1 MTGYLFA
8 GACIAML
15 CACFGAGRAALPLRW
30 TAAVAAGAVC
40 VPAAQFL
47 TRPAGLAAVTG
58 FASACL
64 VFGALPL
71 LAGRYVAQQRRL
83 AEQERLAERLRIARE
98 MHDSLGRRLS
108 LASVQ
113 AAALE
118 VSDLPG
124 AQRAAMARLAT
135 EIRASGTELH
145 EILGVLRGEPGHSR
159 GLPDVSG
166 LIKEFCLA
174 GAAVSVNSLG
184 RPQPLGPEVDQAA
197 YRVVEEGLTN
207 AIRHAAGQ
215 PVSVTV
221 AWDAGALRLTVVN
234 PADRDH
240 CTPGFGLTELA
251 SRLRRA
257 GGTLSHE
264 LSGGQFRLCA
274 TLPATPV
281 PKAWMRPGGNRRARR
296 PGVTALGLA
305 AGILLLV
312 VLPAAVLLGAR

>member
-8 GACIAML
+8 AACIAML
-15 CACFGAGRAALPLRW
+15 CACYGAGRAALPLRW

-40 VPAAQFL
+40 VPATQLL
-47 TRPAGLAAVTG
+47 TRPVGVAAVTG
-58 FASACL
+58 FASAYL

-71 LAGRYVAQQRRL
+71 LAGRYTAQQRRL
-83 AEQERLAERLRIARE
+83 AEHERLQERLRIARE

-118 VSDLPG
+118 VSGLPA
-124 AQRAAMARLAT
+124 AQRSAVARLAS

-145 EILGVLRGEPGHSR
+145 EVLGVLSGERGRPR

-166 LIKEFCLA
+166 LIEEFSLA
-174 GAAVSVNSLG
+174 GAAVSLSSLG
-184 RPQPLGPEVDQAA
+184 RPQPLPPEVDHAA
-197 YRVVEEGLTN
+197 YRVIEEGLTN

-215 PVSVTV
+215 PASVTV
-221 AWDAGALRLTVVN
+221 GWDSGTLRLTVVN
-234 PADRDH
+234 PAGRDH
-240 CTPGFGLTELA
+240 FTPGFGLTELA

-257 GGTLSHE
+257 GGILSHE
-264 LSGGQFRLCA
+264 LSGGQFRLGA
-274 TLPATPV
+274 TLPVAPV
-281 PKAWMRPGGNRRARR
+281 PKAWVRPAGDRAARR
-296 PGVTALGLA
+296 PGVTAVGLA
-305 AGILLLV
+305 AGILLLI

>member
-15 CACFGAGRAALPLRW
+15 GACYGAGRAALPPRW

-40 VPAAQFL
+40 VPATQLL
-47 TRPAGLAAVTG
+47 TRPAGLTTVTG
-58 FASACL
+58 IASVYL

-71 LAGRYVAQQRRL
+71 LAGRYAAQQRRL
-83 AEQERLAERLRIARE
+83 AEQERLRERLRIARQ

-118 VSDLPG
+118 VSGLP
-124 AQRAAMARLAT
+124 ATQRAAMARLAT

-145 EILGVLRGEPGHSR
+145 EILGVLRGELGRPR

-166 LIKEFCLA
+166 LIEEFRLA
-174 GAAVSVNSLG
+174 GAVVSVNCLG
-184 RPQPLGPEVDQAA
+184 LPQPLPPEVDQAA
-197 YRVVEEGLTN
+197 YRVIEEGLTN
-207 AIRHAAGQ
+207 ATRHAPGQ
-215 PVSVTV
+215 PVTVTV
-221 AWDAGALRLTVVN
+221 GWDAGTLRLTVVN
-234 PADRDH
+234 PAGRDH
-240 CTPGFGLTELA
+240 CTAGFGLTELA
-251 SRLRRA
+251 SRLRQV
-257 GGTLSHE
+257 GGILSHD
-264 LSGGQFRLCA
+264 LAGGQFRLCA
-274 TLPATPV
+274 ALPVTAV
-281 PKAWMRPGGNRRARR
+281 PKAWMWPGGNRGARR
-296 PGVTALGLA
+296 PGVTAVGLA